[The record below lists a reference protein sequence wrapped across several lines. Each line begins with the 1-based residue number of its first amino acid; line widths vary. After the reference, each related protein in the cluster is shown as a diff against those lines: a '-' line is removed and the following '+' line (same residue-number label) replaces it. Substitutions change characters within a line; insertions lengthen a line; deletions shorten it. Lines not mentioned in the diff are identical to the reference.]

1 LDKNDRNEI
10 KILLNREYS
19 LRDIAKALSR
29 SVSTVS
35 EEIKNNSTRGRYNP
49 EKAQHK
55 AYVRRHTASFRGKK
69 IVANKEL
76 RSFVEKHL
84 LDGQSPEA
92 IGGRLK
98 HQEKK
103 LPYAS
108 KDTIIRF
115 LNSPYGKI
123 IGLKIKKK
131 KRPKRGAKKKK
142 LSDRTFIDKRP
153 RIIEKRGRVGDA
165 EGDFIVAC
173 KSGKGILP
181 VVVCRKL
188 RVTFLEIIHDVS
200 VDEVHKAFLR
210 IKKRFPELKSLT
222 LDNDILFRMHKTL
235 SKLLGMKIY
244 FCHPYHSWE
253 KGEVENT
260 NKFIRKYIPKGSDLS
275 RYTAE
280 EILETERRCNRRF
293 MKCLDYATPEEKLNK
308 YRRKQKNSRRAV
320 KKER

>member
-1 LDKNDRNEI
+1 
-10 KILLNREYS
+10 
-19 LRDIAKALSR
+19 
-29 SVSTVS
+29 VSTIS
-35 EEIKNNSTRGRYNP
+35 EEIRNNSVDGKYDP
-49 EKAQHK
+49 AKAQHK
-55 AYVRRHTASFRGKK
+55 AYIRRHKASFRGKK
-69 IVANKEL
+69 IVANNDL

-92 IGGRLK
+92 ISGRLK

-123 IGLKIKKK
+123 IGLKLKKK
-131 KRPKRGAKKKK
+131 KRLKRGVKKKR
-142 LSDRTFIDKRP
+142 LTDRTFIDKRP
-153 RIIEKRGRVGDA
+153 KIIEKRGRVGDA

-173 KSGKGILP
+173 KSGRGILL

-188 RVTFLEIIHDVS
+188 RVTFLEVIHDVS
-200 VDEVHKAFLR
+200 IDEVHQAFAR
-210 IKKRFPELKSLT
+210 IKKRFPELRSLT

-235 SKLLGMKIY
+235 SRLLGMKIY

-275 RYTAE
+275 LYTAE
-280 EILETERRCNRRF
+280 EILEIENRCNRRF
-293 MKCLDYATPEEKLNK
+293 MKCLDYATPEEKLDK

-320 KKER
+320 EKEK